1 MIKRFKVFFSIKA
14 LNWISIDFGRSVS
27 KQFFFYSLVIDKVFR
42 GDCATRQV
50 YEEGAKEVALSV
62 VGGINCE
69 YILSL
74 WLFSCTHC
82 PL

>member
-1 MIKRFKVFFSIKA
+1 MIKRFKVLFLIKT
-14 LNWISIDFGRSVS
+14 LNRRPIDYWRSVS
-27 KQFFFYSLVIDKVFR
+27 KLFFLSLVIDKVFR

-69 YILSL
+69 YILSR